1 MSKFTATRTGLI
13 AGILGLLLI
22 IFGSV
27 WITVVFSSF
36 EKIPSDWDQIDDLQ
50 GTFTFVHATLR
61 NDERYQILLARDGEE
76 ALDIARLEK
85 PDLVF
90 MDIMMPKM
98 DGYSVCRELKDD
110 PDTSQI
116 KVVLLTALDTEFSRD
131 RGMEA
136 GAVDYITKPFSPIA
150 LLEKVDDILG
160 IEPI

>member
-1 MSKFTATRTGLI
+1 MRKV
-13 AGILGLLLI
+13 LL
-22 IFGSV
+22 V
-27 WITVVFSSF
+27 
-36 EKIPSDWDQIDDLQ
+36 DDYEGVLSL
-50 GTFTFVHATLR
+50 VHATLR

-76 ALDIARLEK
+76 ALDLARLEK
-85 PDLVF
+85 PDLIF
-90 MDIMMPKM
+90 MDIMMPKT

-110 PDTSQI
+110 PNTSQI

>member
-1 MSKFTATRTGLI
+1 MRKV
-13 AGILGLLLI
+13 LL
-22 IFGSV
+22 V
-27 WITVVFSSF
+27 
-36 EKIPSDWDQIDDLQ
+36 DDYEGVLSL
-50 GTFTFVHATLR
+50 VHATLR

-76 ALDIARLEK
+76 ALDIARLEE
-85 PDLVF
+85 PDLIF
-90 MDIMMPKM
+90 MDIMMPKT

>member
-1 MSKFTATRTGLI
+1 MRKV
-13 AGILGLLLI
+13 LL
-22 IFGSV
+22 V
-27 WITVVFSSF
+27 
-36 EKIPSDWDQIDDLQ
+36 DDYEGVLSL
-50 GTFTFVHATLR
+50 VHATLR

-76 ALDIARLEK
+76 ALDLARLEK
-85 PDLVF
+85 PDLIF
-90 MDIMMPKM
+90 MDIMMPKT

>member
-1 MSKFTATRTGLI
+1 MRKV
-13 AGILGLLLI
+13 LL
-22 IFGSV
+22 V
-27 WITVVFSSF
+27 
-36 EKIPSDWDQIDDLQ
+36 DDYEGVLSL
-50 GTFTFVHATLR
+50 VHATLR
-61 NDERYQILLARDGEE
+61 NDERYKILLARDGEE

-85 PDLVF
+85 PDLIF
-90 MDIMMPKM
+90 MDIMMPKT

>member
-1 MSKFTATRTGLI
+1 MRKV
-13 AGILGLLLI
+13 LL
-22 IFGSV
+22 V
-27 WITVVFSSF
+27 
-36 EKIPSDWDQIDDLQ
+36 DDYEGVLSL
-50 GTFTFVHATLR
+50 VHATLR
-61 NDERYQILLARDGEE
+61 NDEWYQILLARDGEE
-76 ALDIARLEK
+76 APDLARLEE
-85 PDLVF
+85 PDLIF
-90 MDIMMPKM
+90 MDIMMPKTE
-98 DGYSVCRELKDD
+98 GYSVCRELEDY

>member
-1 MSKFTATRTGLI
+1 MRKV
-13 AGILGLLLI
+13 LL
-22 IFGSV
+22 V
-27 WITVVFSSF
+27 
-36 EKIPSDWDQIDDLQ
+36 DDYEGVLSL
-50 GTFTFVHATLR
+50 VHATLR

-90 MDIMMPKM
+90 MDVMMPKM

-116 KVVLLTALDTEFSRD
+116 KVVLLTALDKEFSRD
-131 RGMEA
+131 KGMEA

>member
-1 MSKFTATRTGLI
+1 MRKV
-13 AGILGLLLI
+13 LL
-22 IFGSV
+22 V
-27 WITVVFSSF
+27 
-36 EKIPSDWDQIDDLQ
+36 DDYEGVLSL
-50 GTFTFVHATLR
+50 VHATLR

-76 ALDIARLEK
+76 ALDLARLEK
-85 PDLVF
+85 PDLIF
-90 MDIMMPKM
+90 MDIMMPKT

-150 LLEKVDDILG
+150 LLERVDDILG

>member
-1 MSKFTATRTGLI
+1 MRKV
-13 AGILGLLLI
+13 LL
-22 IFGSV
+22 V
-27 WITVVFSSF
+27 
-36 EKIPSDWDQIDDLQ
+36 DDYQ
-50 GTFTFVHATLR
+50 GVLSLVHATLR

-85 PDLVF
+85 PDLIF
-90 MDIMMPKM
+90 MDIMMPKT

-131 RGMEA
+131 RGIEA

>member
-1 MSKFTATRTGLI
+1 MRKV
-13 AGILGLLLI
+13 LL
-22 IFGSV
+22 V
-27 WITVVFSSF
+27 
-36 EKIPSDWDQIDDLQ
+36 DDYERVLSL
-50 GTFTFVHATLR
+50 VHATLR

-76 ALDIARLEK
+76 ALDIARLEE
-85 PDLVF
+85 PDLIF
-90 MDIMMPKM
+90 MDIMMPKT

>member
-1 MSKFTATRTGLI
+1 MRKV
-13 AGILGLLLI
+13 LL
-22 IFGSV
+22 V
-27 WITVVFSSF
+27 
-36 EKIPSDWDQIDDLQ
+36 DDYEGVLSL
-50 GTFTFVHATLR
+50 VHATLR

-76 ALDIARLEK
+76 ALDLARLEK
-85 PDLVF
+85 PDLIF
-90 MDIMMPKM
+90 MDIMMPKT
-98 DGYSVCRELKDD
+98 DGYSVCRELIDD

-150 LLEKVDDILG
+150 LLERVDDILG

>member
-1 MSKFTATRTGLI
+1 MRKV
-13 AGILGLLLI
+13 LL
-22 IFGSV
+22 V
-27 WITVVFSSF
+27 
-36 EKIPSDWDQIDDLQ
+36 DDYEGVLSL
-50 GTFTFVHATLR
+50 VHATLR

-85 PDLVF
+85 PDLIF
-90 MDIMMPKM
+90 MDIMMPKT

>member
-1 MSKFTATRTGLI
+1 MRKVLH
-13 AGILGLLLI
+13 
-22 IFGSV
+22 V
-27 WITVVFSSF
+27 
-36 EKIPSDWDQIDDLQ
+36 DDYEGVLSL
-50 GTFTFVHATLR
+50 VHATLR

-76 ALDIARLEK
+76 ALDLARLEK
-85 PDLVF
+85 PDLIF
-90 MDIMMPKM
+90 MDIMMPKT
-98 DGYSVCRELKDD
+98 DGYSVCRELIDD

>member
-1 MSKFTATRTGLI
+1 MRKV
-13 AGILGLLLI
+13 LL
-22 IFGSV
+22 V
-27 WITVVFSSF
+27 
-36 EKIPSDWDQIDDLQ
+36 DDYEGVLSL
-50 GTFTFVHATLR
+50 VHATLR

-76 ALDIARLEK
+76 ALDLARLEK
-85 PDLVF
+85 PDLIF
-90 MDIMMPKM
+90 MDIMMPKT

-116 KVVLLTALDTEFSRD
+116 KFVLLTALDTEFSRD

>member
-1 MSKFTATRTGLI
+1 MRKV
-13 AGILGLLLI
+13 LL
-22 IFGSV
+22 V
-27 WITVVFSSF
+27 
-36 EKIPSDWDQIDDLQ
+36 DDYEGVLSL
-50 GTFTFVHATLR
+50 VHATLR

-76 ALDIARLEK
+76 ALDLARLEK
-85 PDLVF
+85 PDLIF
-90 MDIMMPKM
+90 MDIMMPKT

-131 RGMEA
+131 RGMEV

>member
-1 MSKFTATRTGLI
+1 MRKV
-13 AGILGLLLI
+13 LL
-22 IFGSV
+22 V
-27 WITVVFSSF
+27 
-36 EKIPSDWDQIDDLQ
+36 DDYEGVLSL
-50 GTFTFVHATLR
+50 VHATLR

-85 PDLVF
+85 PDLIF
-90 MDIMMPKM
+90 MDIMMPKT

-110 PDTSQI
+110 PNTSQI

>member
-1 MSKFTATRTGLI
+1 MRKV
-13 AGILGLLLI
+13 LL
-22 IFGSV
+22 V
-27 WITVVFSSF
+27 
-36 EKIPSDWDQIDDLQ
+36 DDYEGVLSL
-50 GTFTFVHATLR
+50 VHATLR

-76 ALDIARLEK
+76 ALDLARLEK
-85 PDLVF
+85 PDLIF
-90 MDIMMPKM
+90 MDIMMPKT
-98 DGYSVCRELKDD
+98 DGYSVCRELIDD

>member
-1 MSKFTATRTGLI
+1 MRKV
-13 AGILGLLLI
+13 LL
-22 IFGSV
+22 V
-27 WITVVFSSF
+27 
-36 EKIPSDWDQIDDLQ
+36 DDYEGVLSL
-50 GTFTFVHATLR
+50 VHATLR

-85 PDLVF
+85 PDLIF
-90 MDIMMPKM
+90 MDIMMPKT
-98 DGYSVCRELKDD
+98 DGYSVCRVLKDD

-116 KVVLLTALDTEFSRD
+116 KVVLLTALDTEFTRD